1 MAPTRAE
8 PADTPIASTAPASL
22 ASGRTYVLVML
33 TLIYITNMIDRKFVT
48 ILQEPIKREFHLA
61 DWQLGLMTGLAFA
74 ALYAIAGIPIA
85 RYADRPRT
93 KRVDIITISLVVWS
107 GATAIGGIATNFTQL
122 LLARFVV
129 GIGEAGSGP
138 PSQSIIADHFHSHE
152 RGRAMGMFALA
163 SPIGGAVGLAIGGY
177 FAQMFSWRAALLLVG
192 LPGVLL
198 ALLFRFT
205 VREPIRGQVDGNRS
219 RNLKHASFLDVLKT
233 LSKKRSF
240 ILLVAGGCMGSFA
253 SLGLQNW
260 FPSFFMRSFGLS
272 LSKVGLWWGLA
283 SGAAGFVGTFGGGYL
298 ADKLGVRSPRAIL
311 LVPAAGMLIALPCQI
326 LAVMATEWHI
336 ALYLLLV
343 PTTFSA
349 LWIAPSMVLNQG
361 VAPLAM
367 RATVVAISTFL
378 VNMIGLGFGPM
389 VLGAFSDFF
398 TASYG
403 SSEVG
408 LRYAL
413 LAISPIY
420 LISAGCFIAGSMFVA
435 DDLEPVP
442 TALPEGAAARP

>member
-1 MAPTRAE
+1 MASKRADA
-8 PADTPIASTAPASL
+8 PVASASPNPL
-22 ASGRTYVLVML
+22 KSGRTYVLVML

-74 ALYAIAGIPIA
+74 AIYAVAGIPIA
-85 RYADRPRT
+85 RFADRPGTR
-93 KRVDIITISLVVWS
+93 RVDIITVSLVIWS
-107 GATAIGGIATNFTQL
+107 GATALGGFAANFVQL
-122 LLARFVV
+122 VLARFVV

-152 RGRAMGMFALA
+152 RGRAMGIFALA

-177 FAQMFSWRAALLLVG
+177 VAQLFDWRTALLLVG
-192 LPGVLL
+192 LPGVVL
-198 ALLFRFT
+198 ATVFRLT

-219 RNLKHASFLDVLKT
+219 RALAHASFFDVLKT
-233 LSKKRSF
+233 LAKKPSF
-240 ILLVAGGCMGSFA
+240 ILLVCGGCMGSFA

-283 SGAAGFVGTFGGGYL
+283 SGAAGFIGTFGGGYL
-298 ADKLGVRSPRAIL
+298 ADRFGVRSPRAIL
-311 LVPAAGMLIALPCQI
+311 MVPAAGMLIAMPFQI
-326 LAVMATEWHI
+326 LAVMATEWHV
-336 ALYLLLV
+336 ALYLLLI
-343 PTTFSA
+343 PTMLSA
-349 LWIAPSMVLNQG
+349 LWIAPSMVLSQG

-378 VNMIGLGFGPM
+378 VNMIGLGLGPM
-389 VLGAFSDFF
+389 VLGAVSDFF

-403 SSEVG
+403 SNEVG

-413 LAISPIY
+413 IAISPIY
-420 LISAGCFIAGSMFVA
+420 LISATCFLIGSRFVV
-435 DDLEPVP
+435 DDLEPLP
-442 TALPEGAAARP
+442 GATPEQALASS